1 MNLTETNSVG
11 IKSFV
16 TIVDLIKQ
24 SKQKAFVS
32 VNRELIDL
40 YWNIGEYISKKTESD
55 GWGKGTVEELSRF
68 IKSEMSDVRGFSS
81 ENLWRMKKFY
91 ETYQPFPKLSP
102 LVRELTWSNNL
113 HILTK
118 AKTIEE
124 KEFYIHLAIKE
135 KYSARELERQLN
147 SSVYERFMLSQQK
160 LSTVLTELEN
170 PAIRTMNRVFKD
182 TYVFEFL
189 NLPEDYDEKD
199 LRKTLVRNLKNFILE
214 LGKEFAFVGEE
225 YRLQVGNKDFFID
238 LLLFHRGLQCL
249 VAVELKIDDFKPDY
263 LGRMN
268 FYLEVLDQNIK
279 LENENPAVGLLLCKT
294 KDDEV
299 VNYAMNRNL
308 SPTKIAEYETKLI
321 DKNLLKEKLHELG
334 EYYSFLDINN
344 SDS

>member
-1 MNLTETNSVG
+1 
-11 IKSFV
+11 
-16 TIVDLIKQ
+16 
-24 SKQKAFVS
+24 
-32 VNRELIDL
+32 
-40 YWNIGEYISKKTESD
+40 
-55 GWGKGTVEELSRF
+55 
-68 IKSEMSDVRGFSS
+68 
-81 ENLWRMKKFY
+81 
-91 ETYQPFPKLSP
+91 
-102 LVRELTWSNNL
+102 
-113 HILTK
+113 
-118 AKTIEE
+118 
-124 KEFYIHLAIKE
+124 
-135 KYSARELERQLN
+135 
-147 SSVYERFMLSQQK
+147 
-160 LSTVLTELEN
+160 
-170 PAIRTMNRVFKD
+170 MNRVFKD

-294 KDDEV
+294 KDNEV

>member
-1 MNLTETNSVG
+1 LNLTETNS
-11 IKSFV
+11 ISTKTFV
-16 TIVDLIKQ
+16 QVVDLIKQ
-24 SKQKAFVS
+24 SRQKAFVF
-32 VNRELIDL
+32 VNQQLIDL
-40 YWNIGEYISKKTESD
+40 NWNIGEYISKKTESD
-55 GWGKGTVEELSRF
+55 GWGKGTVEELSSF
-68 IKSEMSDVRGFSS
+68 IKSELSGVRGFSS

-102 LVRELTWSNNL
+102 LLRELTWSNNL

-118 AKTIEE
+118 TKSIEE
-124 KEFYIHLAIKE
+124 KEFYINLTIKE
-135 KYSARELERQLN
+135 KYTARELERQLD
-147 SSVYERFMLSQQK
+147 SAVYERYILSRKK
-160 LSTVLTELEN
+160 LSTVLTEIEGPHKERLSE
-170 PAIRTMNRVFKD
+170 IFKD

-189 NLPEDYDEKD
+189 DLPQKYDEKD
-199 LRKTLVRNLKNFILE
+199 LRKTLVQNLKNFILE
-214 LGKEFAFVGEE
+214 LGKEFTFVGEE
-225 YRLQVGNKDFFID
+225 YRLQVGNKDFYID

-299 VNYAMNRNL
+299 VNYAMSRNL

-321 DKNLLKEKLHELG
+321 DKNLLKKKLHELG
-334 EYYSFLDINN
+334 EYFSFTDNEN
-344 SDS
+344 SRN